1 MNYKFEFV
9 NNRNNS
15 YFFETT
21 LGIVYEL
28 KFKPSPYLL
37 GNENAQFANDIYEFI
52 IEVVYNPLEKTPPLD
67 KKVENT
73 IAAIVTDFYNKKSKT
88 ICIYIC
94 DSSDGKQELRRR
106 KFDDWFYS
114 QHGIGLVKVD
124 EKIADS
130 KGNEYPISMIL
141 LKSNPYFVEIV
152 FAFSQI
158 ASSNNK

>member
-1 MNYKFEFV
+1 MSYEYSYIGGINNNY
-9 NNRNNS
+9 
-15 YFFETT
+15 YFKTSHDIFYN
-21 LGIVYEL
+21 V

-37 GNENAQFANDIYEFI
+37 GNETTLYAEYIFEFI
-52 IEVVYNPLEKTPPLD
+52 IEVAENPLPKKPPLD
-67 KKVENT
+67 KNVANT
-73 IAAIVTDFYNKKSKT
+73 IAAIIKDFYYKKSET

-158 ASSNNK
+158 ANSSNK

>member
-1 MNYKFEFV
+1 MSYPFESI
-9 NNRNNS
+9 NNASNS
-15 YFFETT
+15 YFFATT
-21 LGIVYEL
+21 LGSVYEL

-37 GNENAQFANDIYEFI
+37 GNEAAKFANDIYEFI

-67 KKVENT
+67 KNVATT
-73 IAAIVTDFYNKKSKT
+73 IAAIIKDFYYKKSET

-141 LKSNPYFVEIV
+141 LKTNPYFVEIV

-158 ASSNNK
+158 ANSSNK